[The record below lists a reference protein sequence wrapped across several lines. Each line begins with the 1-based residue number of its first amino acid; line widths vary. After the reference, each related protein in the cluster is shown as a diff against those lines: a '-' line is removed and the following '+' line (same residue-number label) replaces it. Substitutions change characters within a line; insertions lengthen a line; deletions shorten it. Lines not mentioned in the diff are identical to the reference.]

1 MADLK
6 KIVEDFL
13 TKYEL
18 NSNSINPDSVTKD
31 FLKEMEKG
39 LNGKTSSLPM
49 LPAYIGIDKPLP
61 VDKPVIVLDA
71 GGTNLRVCVVSFSS
85 QGDIKIEHLDKREM
99 PGIDK
104 TLSES
109 DFYDVFCDFLEP
121 VINLSNDIGFCFSYP
136 AEITPDK
143 DGKLLHWTK
152 EIKVPDVVGKHIGKG
167 LANTLTKRGYHNKK
181 IVILNDT
188 VATLLAG
195 KAKGHQNQFSGYI
208 GFILGT
214 GTNTAYLESNSNIG
228 KIELTEGAQAINVE
242 SGGFAKS
249 PSGRLDELFDASTN
263 NPSFHVFEKK
273 ISGCYLGAIISTVI
287 KAAASDNLF
296 SPSTNNFLE
305 QVPLFE
311 TIDISRFIDNP
322 HHLDT
327 PFTQNDFNE
336 ADLSLLYLII
346 IGYLKRAAKLTAIN
360 IAAAV
365 IKSGTGLSPIH
376 PICINIDGSTYH
388 KITGFSQLTETY
400 LSEILDPQG
409 IYYRIIQ
416 VENSPIIGAAIAGLI
431 G

>member
-6 KIVEDFL
+6 KVTGDFL
-13 TKYEL
+13 TKYGI
-18 NSNSINPDSVTKD
+18 NSNRINSDRVIND
-31 FLKEMEKG
+31 FLEEMKKG
-39 LNGKTSSLPM
+39 LNGETSSLPM

-71 GGTNLRVCVVSFSS
+71 GGTNLRVCIVTFSS
-85 QGDIKIEHLDKREM
+85 QGEISIDHLSKRKM

-109 DFYDVFCDFLEP
+109 EFFDVFCDFLAP
-121 VINLSNDIGFCFSYP
+121 VIDLSDDIGFCFSYP
-136 AEITPDK
+136 AEITPDR
-143 DGKLLHWTK
+143 DGILLHWTK
-152 EIKVPDVVGKHIGKG
+152 EIKVPDVVGKNIGSG
-167 LANTLTKRGYHNKK
+167 LKKALSNRGYSNKK

-195 KAKGHQNQFSGYI
+195 KAKGNQNQYGGYI

-214 GTNTAYLESNSNIG
+214 GTNTAYLENNNNIG
-228 KIELTEGAQAINVE
+228 KLKLTDGTQAINVE

-249 PSGRLDELFDASTN
+249 PGGSLDEAFDASTN

-273 ISGCYLGAIISTVI
+273 ISGCYLGAIVSTVI

-296 SPSTNNFLE
+296 SPSASAFLE
-305 QVPLFE
+305 HLPLME

-322 HHLDT
+322 HHPDA
-327 PFTQNDFNE
+327 PFKAKDFNE
-336 ADLSLLYLII
+336 ADLSLLYFIV

-360 IAAAV
+360 IATAA
-365 IKSGTGLSPIH
+365 IKSETGQSPLH
-376 PICINIDGSTYH
+376 PICINIDGSTFH
-388 KITGFSQLTETY
+388 KTEGFSQLTKTY

-409 IYYRIIQ
+409 IFYRIIQ